1 MYYQTNKQKK
11 ANKMKKTTEYYIHP
25 TTGEHTPVTC
35 KEDKKRFIAC
45 GWRKVKKVPQYDV
58 RTGKKIQ

>member
-1 MYYQTNKQKK
+1 
-11 ANKMKKTTEYYIHP
+11 MKNPEYYIHP
-25 TTGEHTPVTC
+25 NTGEKVEAKS

-45 GWRKVKKVPQYDV
+45 GWRRFKKTPQYDV